1 MARNHIINAVEDRI
15 AVVTISHPPVNSL
28 NEDVIKELSDIFK
41 ELEGDKNVG
50 AVVITGG
57 GEKAFV
63 AGADIRMFNDLLG
76 KREKIFIG
84 AKAMQECFTKRANC
98 KTLSRY
104 SY

>member
-28 NEDVIKELSDIFK
+28 NEDVIKEL
-41 ELEGDKNVG
+41 EGDKNVG

-63 AGADIRMFNDLLG
+63 AGSKAPVTVNVPSSAKMPSAA
-76 KREKIFIG
+76 EKG
-84 AKAMQECFTKRANC
+84 PV
-98 KTLSRY
+98 
-104 SY
+104 